1 MIILPT
7 SVESE
12 RVFSDGGLFL
22 TKLRSR
28 MSDSILV
35 KLMFL
40 KFVFALTLSLKKE
53 NVF

>member
-1 MIILPT
+1 MIIPPT

-12 RVFSDGGLFL
+12 RVFSDGLFL
-22 TKLRSR
+22 TKLRST